1 MISKNSLLQK
11 AQLKEKSIAELEK
24 LYENLTTKNDYDFT
38 TVIEVLIS
46 KYQLEKDTDRVEKL
60 QIEQL
65 VSNIR
70 KDNTTNNR
78 FPSLKRPEII
88 AIFTEEKI
96 QYLKNRISQ
105 TTNPVLKA
113 KYSDVVYELNK
124 KEIQLAKTAIVSY
137 LDSSKIYLK
146 NQFEFKLIDAVAVS
160 YTHLR
165 AHETLRYLVC
175 RLLLEKKK

>member
-1 MISKNSLLQK
+1 MISKNNLLQK
-11 AQLKEKSIAELEK
+11 VQLKEKSIAELEK

-46 KYQLEKDTDRVEKL
+46 KYQLEKDNMDRVEKL

-88 AIFTEEKI
+88 TIFTEEKI
-96 QYLKNRISQ
+96 QYLKNRVSQ
-105 TTNPVLKA
+105 TSNMYRASTNSFDLTTSLIVFPRFFFRVTFFLILK
-113 KYSDVVYELNK
+113 
-124 KEIQLAKTAIVSY
+124 
-137 LDSSKIYLK
+137 K
-146 NQFEFKLIDAVAVS
+146 NIS
-160 YTHLR
+160 
-165 AHETLRYLVC
+165 
-175 RLLLEKKK
+175 